1 MFPGTLERLF
11 GLDYDFEE
19 TWGFSQAA
27 FELFT
32 LGTLVVLGVLGAV
45 GYLRARPVRAER
57 PAVTEL
63 DGPDDSVDATAAK
76 EPAHL

>member
-1 MFPGTLERLF
+1 MAVFPGTLERLF

-19 TWGFSQAA
+19 TWGVSQAT

-32 LGTLVVLGVLGAV
+32 LGTLAVLGVLGAV

-57 PAVTEL
+57 PRHRTAEA
-63 DGPDDSVDATAAK
+63 PATQTAGKQAAQ
-76 EPAHL
+76 L